1 MKNAWVIGSAVS
13 PSLLGLTEKAAGL
26 LRVSGQA
33 LSALIIGETLS
44 GREAGMLAAAGAARI
59 CHLPADPE
67 DLNAVPAVLAALVEL
82 YERELP
88 ACVLFESSVFFS
100 ALAPAFACAVRCGIT
115 ADCTDLALREDG
127 RLLQIR
133 PAFGG
138 REQATNLSVSGC
150 SIATVRK
157 GVFRGRPNAAP
168 REAAILRLPAPE
180 PAGPWMLT
188 KTLADELHDVDLC
201 GAPLIVSG
209 GLGMKSRE
217 NFRRLYT
224 LAERTGAAVGASRA
238 AVAAGF
244 AGYER
249 QVGQTGVSVH
259 PELYVAFGISGAVQH
274 LSGITGAKKI
284 VAVNTDPHA
293 PIHDYSDLS
302 ITADCSEVL
311 ERLIR
316 LLGG

>member
-1 MKNAWVIGSAVS
+1 
-13 PSLLGLTEKAAGL
+13 
-26 LRVSGQA
+26 
-33 LSALIIGETLS
+33 
-44 GREAGMLAAAGAARI
+44 
-59 CHLPADPE
+59 
-67 DLNAVPAVLAALVEL
+67 
-82 YERELP
+82 
-88 ACVLFESSVFFS
+88 
-100 ALAPAFACAVRCGIT
+100 
-115 ADCTDLALREDG
+115 
-127 RLLQIR
+127 
-133 PAFGG
+133 
-138 REQATNLSVSGC
+138 
-150 SIATVRK
+150 
-157 GVFRGRPNAAP
+157 
-168 REAAILRLPAPE
+168 
-180 PAGPWMLT
+180 
-188 KTLADELHDVDLC
+188 
-201 GAPLIVSG
+201 
-209 GLGMKSRE
+209 MKSRE
-217 NFRRLYT
+217 NFQRLYT